1 MSTTDTECMGSA
13 VRITGPNRKQ
23 REYLC
28 RTVQLFLTLCTVFI
42 RNSTA
47 SYSIANISVTCS
59 PFVPKFTL
67 LLVQK
72 CSPLNLFTK
81 CFIQLSKT
89 TLDKLA
95 DQIRILSSHLNI
107 SSIKLHLLSFTFS
120 CDEILN

>member
-47 SYSIANISVTCS
+47 SYSIANIS
-59 PFVPKFTL
+59 
-67 LLVQK
+67 Q
-72 CSPLNLFTK
+72 
-81 CFIQLSKT
+81 
-89 TLDKLA
+89 
-95 DQIRILSSHLNI
+95 
-107 SSIKLHLLSFTFS
+107 
-120 CDEILN
+120 